1 MMNFD
6 TLENTINN
14 NINFQKSFK
23 SEKKFCE
30 WIEENYKLL
39 GFSEICEDNKD
50 STPDFVFS
58 IGGTKIR
65 TEIETKSSN
74 FILHKHDKNNVDLV
88 LCLRKDKEI
97 GELKVIEIKNFE
109 FIDPTK
115 ILINLTDYHIEELDK
130 LVKMGVYQHKAE
142 AIRDAIRKLIEGRL

>member
-1 MMNFD
+1 MDLINLK
-6 TLENTINN
+6 TTIDN
-14 NINFQKSFK
+14 NIDFDKSFK
-23 SEKKFCE
+23 NEKDFCE
-30 WIEENYKLL
+30 WIRKNYKLL

-58 IGGTKIR
+58 INGTKIR

-74 FILHKHDKNNVDLV
+74 FILHKHDKNNIDLI
-88 LCLRKDKEI
+88 LCLKKDKEI
-97 GELKVIEIKNFE
+97 YDIDIIEIKNFE